1 MAINTNGATIILKS
15 KTFSNV
21 QLQNLPLV
29 ITLNIPYE
37 IGNSITN
44 VFKNLDIVLMDDDT
58 PNTDQQMGSALFNA
72 NLQLITNYTESVSLS
87 TMDNAFTITLYFD
100 YVS

>member
-1 MAINTNGATIILKS
+1 INLKS

-29 ITLNIPYE
+29 FTLNIPYE

>member
-1 MAINTNGATIILKS
+1 M
-15 KTFSNV
+15 
-21 QLQNLPLV
+21 LPL
-29 ITLNIPYE
+29 TFNLSTPFE
-37 IGNSITN
+37 IGNSINN
-44 VFKNLDIVLMDDDT
+44 VFKNLDIVIMDDDT

-72 NLQLITNYTESVSLS
+72 NLQLITNSTESVTLS

>member
-1 MAINTNGATIILKS
+1 
-15 KTFSNV
+15 V

>member
-1 MAINTNGATIILKS
+1 
-15 KTFSNV
+15 V

-72 NLQLITNYTESVSLS
+72 NLQLITNSTESVTLNTINS
-87 TMDNAFTITLYFD
+87 AFTITLFFD
-100 YVS
+100 YTN